1 MRFVIYAACLCIM
14 AGPAA
19 AQDFSANIKN
29 SIEGYIRPA
38 ADGFAH
44 AADELAPAIDAVCR
58 ETTAETKV
66 AFASRYGEVVTAFAK
81 ISFLRYGPLLED
93 DRLNRLAFMPDPRGI
108 AQRQIRKILAKKD
121 DTATDASTLKDKSVA
136 VQGLTALQLI
146 AFDKDGEV
154 ALGDPGKMR
163 EFICGYANA
172 IAINVAQVADEVA
185 AAWDDPDGYSSEL
198 LMPGE
203 KNDHVRTSKDAIE
216 VIFNALVT
224 GLVIAKDQD
233 VLPALGKGPDSAKA
247 HRVPFS
253 RSGNGL
259 AYLGAELKGIKDA
272 LRAADFEPL
281 LSEDFAWIPDSI
293 YFEFGNAQTLLA
305 GITPPI
311 RQSLEDGENYDRF
324 KVLTLIINSLR
335 DTMAGELAGALSL
348 SGGFNALD
356 GD

>member
-1 MRFVIYAACLCIM
+1 MRYLIYAACVCLM

-19 AQDFSANIKN
+19 AQDFSVNIKK

-38 ADGFAH
+38 ADGFAR
-44 AADELAPAIDAVCR
+44 AADDLAPAIDAVCR
-58 ETTAETKV
+58 ETTAETKA
-66 AFASRYGEVVTAFAK
+66 AFAQHYGDVVTTFAK

-108 AQRQIRKILAKKD
+108 AQRQIRKILA
-121 DTATDASTLKDKSVA
+121 DTDSTAIDASTLKDKSVA

-146 AFDKDGEV
+146 AFDEDGQV
-154 ALGDPGKMR
+154 VLGDPGEMR
-163 EFICGYANA
+163 DFICGYTRA
-172 IAINVAQVADEVA
+172 IAVNAAQVADEVA

-224 GLVIAKDQD
+224 GLIIVKDQD
-233 VLPALGKGPDSAKA
+233 VLPALGKGPESAKA

-259 AYLGAELKGIKDA
+259 VYLASELKGIEDA
-272 LRAADFEPL
+272 LRAAEFEPL

-293 YFEFGNAQTLLA
+293 YFEFANAQTLLA
-305 GITPPI
+305 DITPPI
-311 RQSLEDGENYDRF
+311 RQSLQDGGNYDRL
-324 KVLTLIINSLR
+324 KVLTLTINSLR

>member
-1 MRFVIYAACLCIM
+1 MCII

-19 AQDFSANIKN
+19 AQDFSANIKS

-44 AADELAPAIDAVCR
+44 ATDELAPAIDAVCKDP
-58 ETTAETKV
+58 TDETKA
-66 AFASRYGEVVTAFAK
+66 AFAQHYGEAVTAFAK

-108 AQRQIRKILAKKD
+108 AQRQIRKILSQAD
-121 DTATDASTLKDKSVA
+121 STATDAGALKDKSVA

-146 AFDKDGEV
+146 AFDKDGQV
-154 ALGDPGKMR
+154 VLGDPGKSR
-163 EFICGYANA
+163 EFICGYAKA
-172 IAINVAQVADEVA
+172 IAVNVAQVAGEVA
-185 AAWDDPDGYSSEL
+185 GAWGDPDGYSSDL
-198 LMPGE
+198 LMPGT

-224 GLVIAKDQD
+224 GLIIAKDQD

-259 AYLGAELKGIKDA
+259 AYLAAELKGIEDA

-305 GITPPI
+305 DITPPI
-311 RQSLEDGENYDRF
+311 RQSLEDGENYDRLN
-324 KVLTLIINSLR
+324 VLTLTINSLR

>member
-1 MRFVIYAACLCIM
+1 MRFLIYAACLCIM
-14 AGPAA
+14 AGPAT

-29 SIEGYIRPA
+29 SIEDYIRPA
-38 ADGFAH
+38 AEGFAGTT
-44 AADELAPAIDAVCR
+44 DELAPVIDTVCR
-58 ETTAETKV
+58 DATAETRA
-66 AFASRYGEVVTAFAK
+66 AFASQYAEAVAAFAR
-81 ISFLRYGPLLED
+81 ISFLRYGPLLEE

-108 AQRQIRKILAKKD
+108 AQRQIRKILAQKD
-121 DTATDASTLKDKSVA
+121 VTATDAVALKDKSVA

-146 AFDKDGEV
+146 AFDKDGRV
-154 ALGDPGKMR
+154 VLGEPGKLR
-163 EFICGYANA
+163 EFICGYAKA
-172 IAINVAQVADEVA
+172 IAVNVAQVAGEVA
-185 AAWDDPDGYSSEL
+185 AAWEDPDGYSSDL
-198 LMPGE
+198 LMPGTR
-203 KNDHVRTSKDAIE
+203 NDHVRTSKDAIE

-224 GLVIAKDQD
+224 GLIIAKDQD

-247 HRVPFS
+247 NRVPFS

-259 AYLGAELKGIKDA
+259 AYLGAELKGIEEA

-281 LSEDFAWIPDSI
+281 LSEDYAWIPDSI

-305 GITPPI
+305 GIAPPI
-311 RQSLEDGENYDRF
+311 RQSLEDGDNYQRL
-324 KVLTLIINSLR
+324 KVLTLTVNSLR

>member
-1 MRFVIYAACLCIM
+1 MRLPIFAVCMCIM

-19 AQDFSANIKN
+19 AQDFSVNIEK

-38 ADGFAH
+38 AEGFAH
-44 AADELAPAIDAVCR
+44 AADDLAPAIDGVCKQ
-58 ETTAETKV
+58 TTAETKA

-108 AQRQIRKILAKKD
+108 AQRQIRKILSKKD
-121 DTATDASTLKDKSVA
+121 SSATDASTLKEKSVA

-154 ALGDPGKMR
+154 ALGKPGKMR
-163 EFICGYANA
+163 DFICGYAKA
-172 IAINVAQVADEVA
+172 IAVNAAQIADEVA
-185 AAWDDPDGYSSEL
+185 AAWDDPDGYSSDL
-198 LMPGE
+198 LMPGS

-224 GLVIAKDQD
+224 GLVITKDQD
-233 VLPALGKGPDSAKA
+233 VLPALGKGPDSAKP

-259 AYLGAELKGIKDA
+259 AYLGAELKGIEDA

-293 YFEFGNAQTLLA
+293 YFEFGNAQNLLA
-305 GITPPI
+305 SITPPI
-311 RQSLEDGENYDRF
+311 RQSLDDSDNYNRL
-324 KVLTLIINSLR
+324 KVLTLTINSLR